1 MELELDNVLSS
12 VSAKSYY
19 IIPIW
24 NWSSCTS
31 SHHTA
36 SLISLHYSYMEL
48 EPVSLSVDFSLSS
61 SITLFLY
68 GIGAII
74 SLAEL
79 GNLRI
84 TLFLYGIGALV
95 LCFLLVAHS
104 QLHYSYMEL
113 ELQFFIASSMCT
125 I

>member
-1 MELELDNVLSS
+1 
-12 VSAKSYY
+12 
-19 IIPIW
+19 
-24 NWSSCTS
+24 
-31 SHHTA
+31 
-36 SLISLHYSYMEL
+36 MEL

-104 QLHYSYMEL
+104 QNIQYLYTRSHKL
-113 ELQFFIASSMCT
+113 E
-125 I
+125 